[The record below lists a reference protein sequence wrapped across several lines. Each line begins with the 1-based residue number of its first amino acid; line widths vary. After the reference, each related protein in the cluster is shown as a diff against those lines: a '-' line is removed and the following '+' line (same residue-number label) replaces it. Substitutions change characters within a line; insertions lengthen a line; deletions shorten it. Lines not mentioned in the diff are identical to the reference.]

1 MKLNGIE
8 LLNLAV
14 AHELREV
21 WVVRL
26 DPPDQPGNRGPDGEL
41 LWPEV
46 LLCKSSNDATHLAKY
61 LRLERERI
69 TAISRTTWWRL
80 ERSGEVPR
88 RKRVGGSTVWL
99 LSDLLA
105 WMQK

>member
-1 MKLNGIE
+1 PAETRGEI
-8 LLNLAV
+8 
-14 AHELREV
+14 LRAYNESE
-21 WVVRL
+21 RL
-26 DPPDQPGNRGPDGEL
+26 IKE
-41 LWPEV
+41 
-46 LLCKSSNDATHLAKY
+46 A
-61 LRLERERI
+61 ERERI

>member
-1 MKLNGIE
+1 MIQANRFSPPRAEVRGEI
-8 LLNLAV
+8 
-14 AHELREV
+14 LRAYNESE
-21 WVVRL
+21 RL
-26 DPPDQPGNRGPDGEL
+26 IKE
-41 LWPEV
+41 
-46 LLCKSSNDATHLAKY
+46 T
-61 LRLERERI
+61 ERERI

-88 RKRVGGSTVWL
+88 RKRVGGSAVWL

>member
-1 MKLNGIE
+1 MIQVNRFSPPRAEVRGEI
-8 LLNLAV
+8 
-14 AHELREV
+14 LRAYNESE
-21 WVVRL
+21 RL
-26 DPPDQPGNRGPDGEL
+26 IKE
-41 LWPEV
+41 
-46 LLCKSSNDATHLAKY
+46 T
-61 LRLERERI
+61 ERERI

-88 RKRVGGSTVWL
+88 RKRVGGSAVWL